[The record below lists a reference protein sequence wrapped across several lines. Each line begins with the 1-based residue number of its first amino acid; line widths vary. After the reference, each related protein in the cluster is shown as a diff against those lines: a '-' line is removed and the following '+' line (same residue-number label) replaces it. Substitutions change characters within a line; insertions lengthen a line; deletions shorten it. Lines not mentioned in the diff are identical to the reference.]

1 MNFTN
6 PLICMTALHICGMA
20 NDPSTQIRQ
29 KQCNMPDNLPDD
41 LATIDVDNFVK
52 LSDDNATPLAS
63 PTPTALT
70 PATPLPATVTPATP
84 CITDIS

>member
-1 MNFTN
+1 
-6 PLICMTALHICGMA
+6 
-20 NDPSTQIRQ
+20 
-29 KQCNMPDNLPDD
+29 MPDNLPDD

-70 PATPLPATVTPATP
+70 PATPLAATVTPATP